1 MRDLSI
7 TQEYMICTVNNKGAL
22 PAANPKVGVCLVVAG
37 LLELQL
43 EKCIS
48 MGDKVTVCA
57 ELPEHMS
64 YLKPLYDVINQ
75 KKPMKAQKV
84 VETYYASFT
93 GKKINMLLDALTE
106 SLKAAGVVEPVKAG
120 LFGNKEGYVPK
131 KEVITGIIEKIR
143 AELLEDGEV
152 SEDVAALTVLL
163 DKSGQLK
170 EYFSKYEQ
178 KDLKGRLDAIRKSE
192 TGTTVKDL
200 LWYIDS
206 LDASIMISTMIS
218 STM

>member
-22 PAANPKVGVCLVVAG
+22 PAANPKAGVCLVVGG

-43 EKCIS
+43 EQCIS
-48 MGDKVTVCA
+48 MDDKKVVTVCA
-57 ELPEHMS
+57 ELPERMF
-64 YLKPLYDVINQ
+64 YLKPLYDVIHQ
-75 KKPMKAQKV
+75 GKPMKAQKI
-84 VETYYASFT
+84 VETYVSSFT
-93 GKKINMLLDALTE
+93 SKKLNMLLDALME
-106 SLKAAGVVEPVKAG
+106 SLKAADVVEPVKAG
-120 LFGNKEGYVPK
+120 LFGNKEGYAPK

-143 AELLEDGEV
+143 AELLEDGEL
-152 SEDVAALTVLL
+152 SEDILALTILL

-170 EYFSKYEQ
+170 EYFSKFEQ
-178 KDLKGRLDAIRKSE
+178 KELKGKLNAIRKSK
-192 TGTTVKDL
+192 VKDL